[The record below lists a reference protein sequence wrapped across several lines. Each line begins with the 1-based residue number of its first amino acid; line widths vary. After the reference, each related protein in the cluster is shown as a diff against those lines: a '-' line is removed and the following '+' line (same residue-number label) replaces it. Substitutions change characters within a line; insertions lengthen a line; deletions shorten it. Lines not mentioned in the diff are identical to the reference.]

1 MPLIL
6 LGHTVRAQVVNLISF
21 LALATSASL
30 RGSGKPA
37 LSGFLPGQILI
48 LPAAFN
54 MSGRITKYYG
64 KRKRSTP
71 WTSTYTKRPKVV
83 PVPRRTPSNTSV
95 TSSDTTMVYKG
106 ANVLRST
113 AGALAINAGFIPT
126 AFFSQEQIALVNSF
140 AQTKLMYL
148 VVKTQNI
155 HTGNARTAVS
165 SNTVAL
171 GLLDSAV
178 TVQNLNELL
187 DKCPS
192 AKPISAGAV
201 NFQGMGSK
209 CLFKPIQNTE
219 KSFLVANTWL
229 NTEFC
234 RMAWGFADDFLDD
247 TAVLFTWYLK
257 CVHKRN

>member
-1 MPLIL
+1 M
-6 LGHTVRAQVVNLISF
+6 ISF

-54 MSGRITKYYG
+54 MSGRITRYYG
-64 KRKRSTP
+64 KRKRATP
-71 WTSTYTKRPKVV
+71 WSSTYSKRPKVV

-106 ANVLRST
+106 AYTVQST
-113 AGALAINAGFIPT
+113 KGTLAVNAGFLPQ
-126 AFFSQEQIALVNSF
+126 AYFSQEQVNLVKSF
-140 AQTKLMYL
+140 AQTKLLYL
-148 VVKTQNI
+148 VVKTQNVY
-155 HTGNARTAVS
+155 TGAARTPLS
-165 SNTVAL
+165 SNSVAL

-178 TVQNLNELL
+178 TVTNLDELL

-192 AKPISAGAV
+192 AKPISCGAV

-219 KSFLVANTWL
+219 KTFLDAATWL
-229 NTEFC
+229 NTQFC

-247 TAVLFTWYLK
+247 GAVIFTWYLK

>member
-1 MPLIL
+1 
-6 LGHTVRAQVVNLISF
+6 
-21 LALATSASL
+21 
-30 RGSGKPA
+30 
-37 LSGFLPGQILI
+37 
-48 LPAAFN
+48 
-54 MSGRITKYYG
+54 
-64 KRKRSTP
+64 
-71 WTSTYTKRPKVV
+71 
-83 PVPRRTPSNTSV
+83 
-95 TSSDTTMVYKG
+95 MVYKG
-106 ANVLRST
+106 ASILQAA
-113 AGALAINAGFIPT
+113 AGAFAINSGFRPST
-126 AFFSQEQIALVNSF
+126 FFSAEQIALVNSF

-155 HTGNARTAVS
+155 HTGSNRTAVT

-171 GLLDSAV
+171 GLLDNAV
-178 TVQNLNELL
+178 TVQNLTQLL

-219 KSFLVANTWL
+219 KSFLDANTWQ

-234 RMAWGFADDFLDD
+234 RMAWGFSDDFLDV
-247 TAVLFTWYLK
+247 TSVMFTWYLK